1 MIQVLATMICHSRSM
16 QISGATLL
24 FSQQAAAAQPA
35 APGFSAA
42 LQKAGG
48 FQPRELSKPE
58 PVAEAKPAP
67 QPGPARPGMHIDI
80 KI

>member
-1 MIQVLATMICHSRSM
+1 M

-24 FSQQAAAAQPA
+24 FSQQAAASAAQPA
-35 APGFSAA
+35 MPGFSAA

-48 FQPRELSKPE
+48 FQPRELGKPE
-58 PVAEAKPAP
+58 PLTEAKPAP
-67 QPGPARPGMHIDI
+67 QPGPARPGVHIDI